1 MKAPSAIAFAELACA
16 DHVRIAVDAKQ
27 EFGSARGNKASS
39 GEGVLRSTSHLVA
52 GSLFTSATRPL
63 IRVDK
68 ADRCERDVPG
78 QRDLLQVL
86 GHVEVGLVERERLD
100 DRRVLGEDLSRPE
113 APSSRCRLR
122 PALSGS
128 PASL

>member
-1 MKAPSAIAFAELACA
+1 VKRKQSPWLYPLQMKAPSAIAFAELACA

-27 EFGSARGNKASS
+27 EFGIARGNKASS

-68 ADRCERDVPG
+68 ADR
-78 QRDLLQVL
+78 
-86 GHVEVGLVERERLD
+86 
-100 DRRVLGEDLSRPE
+100 
-113 APSSRCRLR
+113 
-122 PALSGS
+122 
-128 PASL
+128 

>member
-68 ADRCERDVPG
+68 ADR
-78 QRDLLQVL
+78 
-86 GHVEVGLVERERLD
+86 
-100 DRRVLGEDLSRPE
+100 
-113 APSSRCRLR
+113 
-122 PALSGS
+122 
-128 PASL
+128 